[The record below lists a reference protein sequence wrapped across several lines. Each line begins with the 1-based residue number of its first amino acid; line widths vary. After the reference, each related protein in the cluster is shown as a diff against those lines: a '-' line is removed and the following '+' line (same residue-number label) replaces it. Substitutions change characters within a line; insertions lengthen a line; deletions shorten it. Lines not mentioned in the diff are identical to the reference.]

1 MSKEKSLRR
10 TLPMKPA
17 RLIVLGIAGL
27 AAGGAALLMGRSGKP
42 PETVVVERKAS
53 VQTQD
58 VLVAAAELPI
68 GSTIKPGELRWQPW
82 PADYV
87 PAGAMTHGDLPAGI
101 QEFDGAIVRIALFAG
116 EPVRREKL
124 VRANSN
130 AFMSAILPSGM
141 RAVAITIDRTG
152 SSSAGGFI
160 LPNDRVDVMKT
171 YREEDGP
178 KGAGDTQST
187 ETILRNIRVLAIGQ
201 NVQDKNGE
209 KVVIGDTAT
218 LEVSLPQAETL
229 ALAQKTGS
237 LSLALRSLAD
247 SNPAQADETASKD
260 DTSITLVRY
269 GVARQAARR

>member
-1 MSKEKSLRR
+1 
-10 TLPMKPA
+10 MKPA

-27 AAGGAALLMGRSGKP
+27 AACGAALLMARSGRAP
-42 PETVVVERKAS
+42 APVMVERKAS
-53 VQTQD
+53 VQTTD
-58 VLVAAAELPI
+58 VLVTTAELPI
-68 GSTIKPGELRWQPW
+68 GSTIKPGQLRWQPW

-87 PAGAMTHGDLPAGI
+87 PGGALTQADLPGGI

-152 SSSAGGFI
+152 SSSAGGFV
-160 LPNDRVDVMKT
+160 LPNDRVDIMKT

-178 KGAGDTQST
+178 KGAGDSQTT

-218 LEVSLPQAETL
+218 LEVSPSQAETL

-247 SNPAQADETASKD
+247 ANPAQADETASKD
-260 DTSITLVRY
+260 DPSITLVRY